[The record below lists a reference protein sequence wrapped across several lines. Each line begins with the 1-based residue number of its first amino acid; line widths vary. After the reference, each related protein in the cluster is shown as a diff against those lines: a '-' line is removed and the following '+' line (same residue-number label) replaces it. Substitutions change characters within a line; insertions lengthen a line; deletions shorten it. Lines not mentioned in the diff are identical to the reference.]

1 MKPRQIRSILLVLII
16 GTAASAVFGANRYRD
31 EAFLPAYK
39 ASDLLVE
46 HSGYTLCYSE
56 KDEQAVWV
64 AYELTAG
71 ETKGRIRRSDDFR
84 DDPAVPTGSASPSDY
99 QGSGYDRGHLA
110 PAADMD
116 WSKTAMSESFF
127 MSNMSPQKPDLNRGK
142 WKDLE
147 EQVRDWAVHYG
158 AIYVVTGPVLTQKPL
173 GTIGKNKV
181 AVPASYYKILVDLT
195 EPEIKGIGFLMPNVG
210 LKEPIASYAVPI
222 DQVEKVT
229 GLNFFPKLSA
239 QTEKAVEGSINLAVW
254 GWPGEKVASG
264 AERPRRTD
272 SRESIQEKVPT
283 SLPPSSEADWR
294 GIPTWVL
301 ILVGIILVL
310 RLYKRFR

>member
-1 MKPRQIRSILLVLII
+1 MKHRPLRVALLLLVTGL
-16 GTAASAVFGANRYRD
+16 TASVGFGANRYRD

-39 ASDLLVE
+39 PSDLIVE
-46 HSGYTLCYSE
+46 HLGYTLCYSE

-64 AYELTAG
+64 AYELTAS
-71 ETKGRIRRSDDFR
+71 ETKNRLRRSDNFR
-84 DDPAVPTGSASPSDY
+84 EDPAIPTGSATPSDY

-110 PAADMD
+110 PAADME
-116 WSKTAMSESFF
+116 WSKEVMSESFF

-147 EQVRDWAVHYG
+147 EQVREWAVQNG
-158 AIYVVTGPVLTQKPL
+158 ALYVVTGPTLTQKAL

-181 AVPASYYKILVDLT
+181 TVPASYYKVIVDLS
-195 EPEIKGIGFLMPNVG
+195 EPEIKGVGFLMPNTA
-210 LKEPIASYAVPI
+210 LKESVASYAVPI
-222 DQVEKVT
+222 DQIEKVT

-239 QTEKAVEGSINLAVW
+239 QTEKVVEGSIDLAVW
-254 GWPGEKVASG
+254 GWPGEKVAAG
-264 AERPRRTD
+264 AERPRRAA
-272 SRESIQEKVPT
+272 SRESVQEEVPT
-283 SLPPSSEADWR
+283 SLPPSAETAWK

-301 ILVGIILVL
+301 ILVGILLVL